1 MAANAAFALSPAMA
15 IPGVI
20 DFNTRAGKGVFRY
33 STEKLDEELY
43 NCQPDGMIQF
53 LHSLSVRALEYG
65 WDNDVTGIM
74 MIPEDAADVLANTNN
89 LIENYGQITIE
100 TVHAFEATYIA
111 LPIRPAQDTYMLYK
125 CLMNSI
131 SKEGKSKIMIW
142 RSQFHVGGLPSGN
155 LLLKVIIR
163 ESHLDTNATI
173 STIRTKLSNL
183 DSYML
188 SIGGDIEKFNTYVKG
203 LEESLTARGQITTD
217 LLINLFKGYLA
228 VEDKSFHL
236 YVLRKQE
243 EYEEGGTLTEDALMN
258 LTKNKFTL
266 LKEAGR
272 YNMPSA
278 EEEKIL
284 ALQAELKQVSKQWK
298 KGNKSEKTESKK
310 KVEWKDKDKNKS
322 NSTKKKAEKPAWMAE
337 KPKEENLHKPK
348 SWNNKDWYWCSSET
362 GGKCEGHWRVHKP
375 STCEGRAHKFEGK
388 HQSGAAPDKSSSKKL
403 KLAQAIS
410 AIQDGSDED
419 EPDDSGDA
427 SE

>member
-1 MAANAAFALSPAMA
+1 MAAAFALSPAMA

-20 DFNTRAGKGVFRY
+20 DFTSRAGKGVFRY

-65 WDNDVTGIM
+65 WDNEVTGIM
-74 MIPEDAADVLANTNN
+74 MIPEDAANVLSNINN
-89 LIENYGQITIE
+89 LIENYGQISLDTIL
-100 TVHAFEATYIA
+100 AFETTYIDQ
-111 LPIRPAQDTYMLYK
+111 PIRPAQDTYMLYK

-243 EYEEGGTLTEDALMN
+243 EYEEGGTLTEDSLMN

-284 ALQAELKQVSKQWK
+284 ALQAELKQASKQWK
-298 KGNKSEKTESKK
+298 KKSDKTETKK
-310 KVEWKDKDKNKS
+310 KVEWKDKDKDKGTG
-322 NSTKKKAEKPAWMAE
+322 TKKKADKPGWMAE
-337 KPKEENLHKPK
+337 KPKEENLRKSK
-348 SWNNKDWYWCSSET
+348 SWNNKDWYWCSSDT

-375 STCEGRAHKFEGK
+375 SECEGRSHKFVAK
-388 HQSGAAPDKSSSKKL
+388 HQSGAPAQDKSSSKKL
-403 KLAQAIS
+403 KLAHAIS
-410 AIQDGSDED
+410 AIQDGTDE
-419 EPDDSGDA
+419 EEDSGEE